1 MRKER
6 FDLIWVQFSNI
17 IETYRDLELIY
28 PKIYEELERDFN
40 ISKVDPYEIVN
51 LLVFDGL
58 EDYAYYIYYDK
69 GLFDELVEL
78 SYGVALA
85 ETVDLSKFGESI
97 GKYVEDSDHE
107 SIYVTSDN
115 KVIENSDWVD

>member
-1 MRKER
+1 MS
-6 FDLIWVQFSNI
+6 VVSNI
-17 IETYRDLELIY
+17 IETYKDLELIY

-51 LLVFDGL
+51 LTVFDSL

-97 GKYVEDSDHE
+97 GKYVEHSDYDNV
-107 SIYVTSDN
+107 YVTSDN
-115 KVIENSDWVD
+115 RVVVNPNGFY

>member
-1 MRKER
+1 MSG
-6 FDLIWVQFSNI
+6 VSNL
-17 IETYRDLELIY
+17 IETYKDLELIY
-28 PKIYEELERDFN
+28 PEIYEELDKDFN
-40 ISKVDPYEIVN
+40 ISKVNPYEIVE
-51 LLVFDGL
+51 LTVFDSL

-97 GKYVEDSDHE
+97 KEYVEDSDHE
-107 SIYVTSDN
+107 KIYVTSDN
-115 KVIENSDWVD
+115 KVVEHPDGFFY

>member
-1 MRKER
+1 MSG
-6 FDLIWVQFSNI
+6 VSNV
-17 IETYRDLELIY
+17 IETYKDLELIY
-28 PKIYEELERDFN
+28 PTIYEELERDFN

-51 LLVFDGL
+51 LKVFDSL
-58 EDYAYYIYYDK
+58 EDYAYHIYYEK

-97 GKYVEDSDHE
+97 GEYVEDSNHE
-107 SIYVTSDN
+107 NIYVTSDN
-115 KVIENSDWVD
+115 KVVEYPDGFYY

>member
-1 MRKER
+1 MSGIYN
-6 FDLIWVQFSNI
+6 L
-17 IETYRDLELIY
+17 IETYKDLELIY

-51 LLVFDGL
+51 LTVFDSL
-58 EDYAYYIYYDK
+58 EDYAHYIYYDK

-97 GKYVEDSDHE
+97 GEYVEDSDHE
-107 SIYVTSDN
+107 NIYVTSDN
-115 KVIENSDWVD
+115 RVVEHLDGF

>member
-1 MRKER
+1 MSE
-6 FDLIWVQFSNI
+6 FSNL
-17 IETYRDLELIY
+17 IETYKDLELIY
-28 PKIYEELERDFN
+28 PEIYEELDKDFN
-40 ISKVDPYEIVN
+40 ISKVNPYEIVN
-51 LLVFDGL
+51 LTVFDSL

-97 GKYVEDSDHE
+97 GEYVEDSDHE
-107 SIYVTSDN
+107 NIYVTSDN
-115 KVIENSDWVD
+115 KVVEHPDGF